1 MDRPDRRLRVLH
13 VVEAVEAGVV
23 RHVVDLVTHVDA
35 EHHVA
40 LPERRRGGMTDAA
53 ALRRLDEAGATTHRV
68 AMARSAVSAHNAVA
82 VLRVRRIITHSRPDV
97 VHGHST
103 VGGAVARLAATGT
116 DVPVL
121 YTPNGL
127 SPRPAARVAER
138 LLGPR
143 TDRLVATSAS
153 EADLVRSR
161 HLVPATRVV
170 VVPNGIDPEEPPV
183 ASPPLGE
190 RIAAPAAAAVVASI
204 GRLSPQKDPLT
215 VIDAWSRVAAR
226 HPDAHFV
233 WMGDGEQR
241 AGAAAAT
248 AGSPAAD
255 RIHLLGHIDGAA
267 ALLPGC
273 AAFTLGSRFEGGP
286 YAPLE
291 AMRAGVPV
299 VATDVVGTRD
309 CVTDGH
315 TGLLV
320 PAGDAGALADATD
333 RLLRD
338 PGLRARLAEA
348 GRQAVR
354 ERFSVH
360 LMARHTAEAYRSLA
374 RGGT

>member
-40 LPERRRGGMTDAA
+40 LPERRRGGLTDAA

-68 AMARSAVSAHNAVA
+68 AMARSAVSARNAVA
-82 VLRVRRIITHSRPDV
+82 VLRVRRIIAQLRPDV

-103 VGGAVARLAATGT
+103 VGGAVARLAATGMAA
-116 DVPVL
+116 PVL

-138 LLGPR
+138 LLGPL
-143 TDRLVATSAS
+143 TGCLVATSAS
-153 EADLVRSR
+153 EAELVRGR
-161 HLVPATRVV
+161 RLVPSPRIV
-170 VVPNGIDPEEPPV
+170 VVPNGIEPEQ
-183 ASPPLGE
+183 PPLVPPPLAE
-190 RIAAPAAAAVVASI
+190 RVAAPASAPLVVSI
-204 GRLSPQKDPLT
+204 GRLSPQKDPIT
-215 VIDAWSRVAAR
+215 VIEAWSRLAAR
-226 HPDAHFV
+226 HPNAHFV

-241 AGAAAAT
+241 AGAAAAA
-248 AGSPAAD
+248 AGSTAAA
-255 RIHLLGHIDGAA
+255 RIHLLGHVDGAA
-267 ALLPGC
+267 SLLPGC

-309 CVTDGH
+309 CVTDGD

-320 PAGDAGALADATD
+320 TAGDAGALADATD

-338 PGLRARLAEA
+338 PELRDRFAEA
-348 GRQAVR
+348 GRRAVR